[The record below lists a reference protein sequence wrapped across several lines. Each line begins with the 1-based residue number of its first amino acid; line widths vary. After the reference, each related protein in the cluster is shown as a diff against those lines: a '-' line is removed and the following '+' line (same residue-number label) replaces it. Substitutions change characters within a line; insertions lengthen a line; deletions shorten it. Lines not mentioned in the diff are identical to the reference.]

1 MSDTASSPARLP
13 IGAHDGVVFDVV
25 AWGPAQADV
34 DFSVACMFEHELG
47 AGMAGG
53 LLALDQ
59 ALGGALSRLR
69 AAGAFR
75 AQAMETLLV
84 TTPPS
89 GVTARAV
96 LVIGMG
102 DPAALDGDVLRR
114 ACRVA
119 MREAI
124 RYGAASMAFAPS
136 VLDAGH
142 TDNAALN
149 MQEVM
154 LDGMLGAL
162 RAEHMLAEAGLAR
175 PPALRHCTFDV
186 GAPRLQAAGQA
197 FVQAF
202 ARLAAGR

>member
-1 MSDTASSPARLP
+1 
-13 IGAHDGVVFDVV
+13 
-25 AWGPAQADV
+25 
-34 DFSVACMFEHELG
+34 
-47 AGMAGG
+47 
-53 LLALDQ
+53 
-59 ALGGALSRLR
+59 
-69 AAGAFR
+69 
-75 AQAMETLLV
+75 
-84 TTPPS
+84 
-89 GVTARAV
+89 
-96 LVIGMG
+96 MG